1 MNTKAL
7 YTGSFDPMTNGHL
20 DIIKRA
26 ARLCDELT
34 VGIIGNPQK
43 KAMFTLEERA
53 TMMREALEGIENVKV
68 EHFSGLTAD
77 YVNENEFNVIV
88 RGLRSTLDFEYEAPM
103 ERMNARL
110 FDHDVETIYLMAD
123 PAYSFVSSTI
133 VKEVFNLGGSI
144 EGLVPDV
151 ILKYMKRI

>member
-53 TMMREALEGIENVKV
+53 TMMREALEGIENAKV

-77 YVNENEFNVIV
+77 YVNENGFNVIV